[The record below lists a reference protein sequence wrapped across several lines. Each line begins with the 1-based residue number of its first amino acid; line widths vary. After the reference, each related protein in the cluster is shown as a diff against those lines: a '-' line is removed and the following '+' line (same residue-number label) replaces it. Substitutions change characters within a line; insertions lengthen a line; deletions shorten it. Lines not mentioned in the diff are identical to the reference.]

1 MGSLT
6 KYRVVLILNTLS
18 LLYFGIAFMVDPH
31 GMTGQF
37 GITLAGTDAIA
48 DVSAVYGGFEI
59 GMGLFLVWAAM
70 NPPYLKAGL
79 VAATFSLVGF
89 MSGRIIGIVHG
100 GAPTEATFRLLSLD
114 VVGALLNVVFLV
126 LYLRA
131 ENAGKRAGRSTATT
145 PIG

>member
-1 MGSLT
+1 MGSLL

-59 GMGLFLVWAAM
+59 GMGLFLVWAVA
-70 NPPYLKAGL
+70 NPSYLKAGL
-79 VAATFSLVGF
+79 VAATFCLCGF
-89 MSGRIIGIVHG
+89 MAGRIIGIVHG
-100 GAPTEATFRLLSLD
+100 GHPTEATFKLLSLD
-114 VVGALLNVVFLV
+114 VAGALLDTVFLV
-126 LYLRA
+126 LYLRSERA
-131 ENAGKRAGRSTATT
+131 SKRA
-145 PIG
+145 